1 MTTATITTDINIGP
15 FKIPDNGQNMIMNN
29 YAERNNLVVEIVIPE
44 PMMSNALA
52 LAQWFHKERKLSKVI
67 LSSIHQ
73 LPIKQDEIEE
83 LLKNMED
90 VEFHFALEG
99 ISGKGRDFLL
109 KIIKEAKMFMKAQTI
124 DSTNILAFINILA
137 SFIVSSKKSLPFP
150 LMPSR
155 AK

>member
-15 FKIPDNGQNMIMNN
+15 FKIPSNGQNMIMNN
-29 YAERNNLVVEIVIPE
+29 YAERNNLAVEIVIPE

-52 LAQWFHKERKLSKVI
+52 TVQWLHTERKLSKVI

-73 LPIKQDEIEE
+73 LPIKQDRIEE

-99 ISGKGRDFLL
+99 ISGKGRGFLL
-109 KIIKEAKMFMKAQTI
+109 ETIKEAKMFMKTQTI
-124 DSTNILAFINILA
+124 DSGKTTWSDLYKMMTKNN
-137 SFIVSSKKSLPFP
+137 K
-150 LMPSR
+150 
-155 AK
+155 

>member
-15 FKIPDNGQNMIMNN
+15 FKIPSNGQNMIMNN
-29 YAERNNLVVEIVIPE
+29 YAERNNLAVEIVIPE

-52 LAQWFHKERKLSKVI
+52 TVQWLHKERKLNKVI

-73 LPIKQDEIEE
+73 LPIKQDRIEE

-99 ISGKGRDFLL
+99 ISGKGRGFLL
-109 KIIKEAKMFMKAQTI
+109 ETIKEAKMFMKAQTI
-124 DSTNILAFINILA
+124 DSTKTTWSDLYKVMTKN
-137 SFIVSSKKSLPFP
+137 KK
-150 LMPSR
+150 
-155 AK
+155 